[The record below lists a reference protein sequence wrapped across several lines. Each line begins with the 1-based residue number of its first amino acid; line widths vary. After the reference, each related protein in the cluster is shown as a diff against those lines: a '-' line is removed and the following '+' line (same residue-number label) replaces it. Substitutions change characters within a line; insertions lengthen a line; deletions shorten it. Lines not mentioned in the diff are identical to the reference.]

1 MDLLHLTVYC
11 QYQNNPISN
20 NIKFFL
26 RPILPDEIK
35 GVKLV
40 YRSSEDSNFKTLKM
54 NTQTDSIPSYHITI
68 YEAPA
73 GMRVEFFF
81 LVTLLDNTEK
91 ILKHQGTNIEY
102 TILKSHT
109 TTLRMDLIPQN

>member
-1 MDLLHLTVYC
+1 MDALHLTVYC

-20 NIKFFL
+20 NVKFFI

-35 GVKLV
+35 FVSLV
-40 YRSSEDSNFKTLKM
+40 YRSENSTDFRTLHM
-54 NTQTDSIPSYHITI
+54 NVQTDTTPSHQITI

-73 GMRVEFFF
+73 GLRVEFFF
-81 LVTLLDNTEK
+81 LVTLIDGSEK
-91 ILKHQGTNIEY
+91 ILKHKGKNVEY

-109 TTLRMDLIPQN
+109 TTLRMELTIVR